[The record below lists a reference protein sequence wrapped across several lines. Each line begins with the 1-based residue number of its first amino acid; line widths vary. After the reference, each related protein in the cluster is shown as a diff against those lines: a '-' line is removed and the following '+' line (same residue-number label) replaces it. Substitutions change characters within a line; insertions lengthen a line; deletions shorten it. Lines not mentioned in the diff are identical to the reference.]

1 MLPLFNR
8 GRRWKLARFVS
19 VIGLVATLFLCG
31 CTPLKPRAITA
42 KEYLLSAELRDGSP
56 QIQRGRRRKVIDA
69 AGWVIGI
76 PDKILLWNRRVDNHN
91 IGPRTEQV
99 IGEYLAMNTL
109 DTTRV
114 RINQYAP
121 RDDWRRLVRNKR
133 VAAPW
138 RYTFGAVATLYETV
152 LPGRLLGG
160 DHYNP
165 YTDTIHLYSDVPAI
179 ALHEA
184 AHAKDFA
191 RRKYKGTYAA
201 VYAIPGVPLFHESI
215 ASRDALA
222 YAELYGSAVE
232 RKEATNV
239 LYPAY
244 GTYVGSA
251 LGTAMPRYANPLYY
265 GSVVGGHVWGR
276 TLSGRMPDE
285 EYEASLGEYPPVE
298 IATELPVTGGYQPDV
313 EHTGVSSN

>member
-1 MLPLFNR
+1 MLPLFKC
-8 GRRWKLARFVS
+8 GRRWKPSWLA
-19 VIGLVATLFLCG
+19 GCAGLLVAFCLCG
-31 CTPLKPRAITA
+31 CMPLKPRAITA
-42 KEYLLSAELRDGSP
+42 KEYLLSAELRDGTP
-56 QIQRGRRRKVIDA
+56 QLQRGQRRKVIDA

-76 PDKILLWNRRVDNHN
+76 PNKLILWNRRVDNHN

-99 IGEYLAMNTL
+99 IDEYLAMNAL

-133 VAAPW
+133 VGAPW
-138 RYTFGAVATLYETV
+138 RYTFGTLATLYETV
-152 LPGRLLGG
+152 LPGRVFGG

-201 VYAIPGVPLFHESI
+201 VYGIPGVPLYHESI
-215 ASRDALA
+215 ATGDALA
-222 YAELYGSAVE
+222 YAQQYASPAEQ
-232 RKEATNV
+232 KEATNV

-251 LGTAMPRYANPLYY
+251 LGSAIPRYANPLYY

-276 TLSGRMPDE
+276 TLSSRIPDE
-285 EYEASLGEYPPVE
+285 EGEYVLGQYSPGQAVIDEPISRPRE
-298 IATELPVTGGYQPDV
+298 
-313 EHTGVSSN
+313 SSPLID

>member
-1 MLPLFNR
+1 MVPRMLGQLKRDRCWILGRLICCAASSFVLTLASCSPLR
-8 GRRWKLARFVS
+8 
-19 VIGLVATLFLCG
+19 
-31 CTPLKPRAITA
+31 PRAITA
-42 KEYLLSAELRDGSP
+42 DEFLLSAELRDGQP
-56 QIQRGRRRKVIDA
+56 QIQRGQPRKIIDA
-69 AGWVIGI
+69 AGWVVGI

-91 IGPRTEQV
+91 IGDRTESIV
-99 IGEYLAMNTL
+99 NEYLVVNTL

-138 RYTFGAVATLYETV
+138 RYTYGAIATAYETI
-152 LPGRLLGG
+152 LPGRIFGG

-165 YTDTIHLYSDVPAI
+165 FTDTIHLYSDIPAI

-201 VYAIPGVPLFHESI
+201 AYILPGVPLIHESI
-215 ASRDALA
+215 ATGDALA
-222 YAELYGSAVE
+222 FAEIYATAGEQ
-232 RKEATNV
+232 KEAANV

-244 GTYVGSA
+244 GTYVGAA
-251 LGTAMPRYANPLYY
+251 LGSAAPRYANPLYY
-265 GSVVGGHVWGR
+265 ASVISGHAWGR
-276 TLSGRMPDE
+276 IHSRGIPGD
-285 EYEASLGEYPPVE
+285 EASTSPPQRLSVKS
-298 IATELPVTGGYQPDV
+298 AARD
-313 EHTGVSSN
+313 

>member
-1 MLPLFNR
+1 MLPLLKCDSRWRPR
-8 GRRWKLARFVS
+8 GLLAVA
-19 VIGLVATLFLCG
+19 GLLIALSLCG
-31 CTPLKPRAITA
+31 CIPLKPRAITA
-42 KEYLLSAELRDGSP
+42 NEFLLSAELRDGSP
-56 QIQRGRRRKVIDA
+56 QIQRGQRRKIIDA
-69 AGWVIGI
+69 TGWVIGI
-76 PDKILLWNRRVDNHN
+76 PNKIMLWNRRVDNHN

-99 IGEYLAMNTL
+99 ISEYLAMNGL

-138 RYTFGAVATLYETV
+138 RYTFGAFATLYDTV
-152 LPGRLLGG
+152 LPGRLIGG

-201 VYAIPGVPLFHESI
+201 IYGIPGVPLFHESI
-215 ASRDALA
+215 ATGDALA
-222 YAELYGSAVE
+222 YAELYGSAAE
-232 RKEATNV
+232 RREATNV

-251 LGTAMPRYANPLYY
+251 LGTAAPRYANPLYY

-276 TLSGRMPDE
+276 TLSSRIPPD
-285 EYEASLGEYPPVE
+285 AGESVVGQYLPMESTSELINTPVE
-298 IATELPVTGGYQPDV
+298 GPPAAI
-313 EHTGVSSN
+313 N